1 MENKKEY
8 VLTVEGRDK
17 LVEELDQLKNV
28 TRKEVSEQIKE
39 ARSYGDL
46 SENAEY
52 DAAKDRQAEVESRI
66 NEIEE
71 MLKYA
76 KVIDSSEIKTDV
88 VTPGAKIVLEIFG
101 EQETYTLV
109 GTSEA
114 DPNKN
119 MLSYESPIG
128 AAVLNRSAGE
138 TVQANAPAG
147 VVDVKIIKIGE

>member
-1 MENKKEY
+1 MNVKEY
-8 VLTVEGRDK
+8 VLTAEGKQK
-17 LVEELDQLKNV
+17 LEAELEHLKNV

-52 DAAKDRQAEVESRI
+52 DAAKDKQAEVEARI
-66 NEIEE
+66 SEIEQ

-76 KVIDSSEIKTDV
+76 KIIEATDIKTDI
-88 VTPGAKIVLEIFG
+88 VTPGAKIVLEMFG
-101 EQETYTLV
+101 EQATYTLV

-119 MLSYESPIG
+119 MISYESPVG
-128 AAVLNRSAGE
+128 AAVLNHSAGE
-138 TVQANAPAG
+138 VVQAAAPAG
-147 VVDVKIIKIGE
+147 SIEIKIIKIGD

>member
-1 MENKKEY
+1 MNVKEY
-8 VLTVEGRDK
+8 VLTAEGKQK
-17 LVEELDQLKNV
+17 LEAELEHLKNV

-52 DAAKDRQAEVESRI
+52 DAAKDKQAEVEARI
-66 NEIEE
+66 SEIEQ

-76 KVIDSSEIKTDV
+76 KIIEATDIKTDI
-88 VTPGAKIVLEIFG
+88 VTPGAKIVLEMFG
-101 EQETYTLV
+101 EQATYTLV

-119 MLSYESPIG
+119 MISYESPVG
-128 AAVLNRSAGE
+128 AAVLNHSVGDV
-138 TVQANAPAG
+138 VQAAAPAG
-147 VVDVKIIKIGE
+147 SIEIKIIKIGD

>member
-1 MENKKEY
+1 MDNKKEY
-8 VLTVEGRDK
+8 VLTVEGKEK
-17 LVEELDQLKNV
+17 LEAELEQLKNV
-28 TRKEVSEQIKE
+28 TRKEVSAQIKE

-76 KVIDSSEIKTDV
+76 KVIDSADIKTDV
-88 VTPGAKIVLEIFG
+88 VTPGAKITLEIFG
-101 EQETYTLV
+101 EEAVYTLV

-119 MLSYESPIG
+119 MLSYESPVG
-128 AAVLNRSAGE
+128 AAVLNRAVGE

-147 VVDVKIIKIGE
+147 TIDIKIIKIGE

>member
-1 MENKKEY
+1 MDNKKEY
-8 VLTVEGRDK
+8 VLTVEGKEK
-17 LVEELDQLKNV
+17 LEAELDQLKNV
-28 TRKEVSEQIKE
+28 TRKEVSAQIKE

-66 NEIEE
+66 NEIEQ

-76 KVIDSSEIKTDV
+76 KVIDSADIKTDV
-88 VTPGAKIVLEIFG
+88 VTPGAKITLEIFG
-101 EQETYTLV
+101 EEAVYTLV

-119 MLSYESPIG
+119 MLSYESPVG
-128 AAVLNRSAGE
+128 AAVLNRAVGE

-147 VVDVKIIKIGE
+147 TIDIKIIKIGE

>member
-52 DAAKDRQAEVESRI
+52 DAAKDRQAEVEARI

>member
-1 MENKKEY
+1 MNVKEY
-8 VLTVEGRDK
+8 VLTAEGKQK
-17 LVEELDQLKNV
+17 LEAELEHLKNV

-52 DAAKDRQAEVESRI
+52 DAAKDKQAEVEARI
-66 NEIEE
+66 SEIEQ

-76 KVIDSSEIKTDV
+76 KIIEATDIKTDV
-88 VTPGAKIVLEIFG
+88 VTPGAKIVLEMFG
-101 EQETYTLV
+101 EQATYTLV

-119 MLSYESPIG
+119 MISYESPVG
-128 AAVLNRSAGE
+128 AAVLNHSAGE
-138 TVQANAPAG
+138 VVQAAAPAG
-147 VVDVKIIKIGE
+147 SIEIKIIKIGD